1 MYRFINK
8 VICLV
13 LFLVVFM
20 LATGC
25 SSSEPNNNEVNK
37 PNVIEQNR
45 NTDLVKGDVKADYN
59 ISTDKESTRSS
70 QLQDKVY
77 GYNTGD
83 IFLKKYVNNNK
94 VNQIILVEQ
103 SDSVNSMGVLYLLI
117 KNKDNEWQE
126 NLRCK
131 AFLGKNGID
140 KKREGD
146 RRTPTGDYGFL
157 MAFGAK
163 ENPGSII
170 PYTKLTDTMYL
181 CGDKEYYNQ
190 FIDVSK
196 INHTCSG
203 NSEHLL
209 SYIQQY
215 NYALFIDYNKEQA
228 YGKGSAIFLHC
239 FGNYPFTMGCISIAE
254 ENMVK
259 ILKSVDTNAR
269 ICIYSTKG

>member
-1 MYRFINK
+1 MHKFISK
-8 VICLV
+8 TLFLV
-13 LFLVVFM
+13 LFLMVFV
-20 LATGC
+20 LTTGC
-25 SSSEPNNNEVNK
+25 SSKESNNNEGIKSNITEQSQ
-37 PNVIEQNR
+37 NVQTIKEHTKSDN
-45 NTDLVKGDVKADYN
+45 N
-59 ISTDKESTRSS
+59 ISTNKESASLS
-70 QLQDKVY
+70 QLQDRVY
-77 GYNTGD
+77 GYNKGD
-83 IFLKKYVNNNK
+83 SFLNKYKKDNK

-103 SDSVNSMGVLYLLI
+103 SDSVISMGVLYLLI
-117 KNKDNEWQE
+117 KNKENEWQE
-126 NLRCK
+126 SLRCK
-131 AFLGKNGID
+131 ALLGKNGID
-140 KKREGD
+140 KNREGD

-196 INHTCSG
+196 MNHTCSG

-209 SYIQQY
+209 SYIPQY
-215 NYALFIDYNKEQA
+215 NYALFLYYNKEHT

-239 FGNYPFTMGCISIAE
+239 FGDYPFTLGCISIAE

-259 ILKSVDTNAR
+259 ILKSIDSNAR
-269 ICIYSTKG
+269 ICIYSTKE

>member
-8 VICLV
+8 TMCLV

-25 SSSEPNNNEVNK
+25 SSKESNNNEAIK
-37 PNVIEQNR
+37 PNITEQTH
-45 NTDLVKGDVKADYN
+45 NTDLVKVRVKTEN
-59 ISTDKESTRSS
+59 MISTDKESTHSS

-83 IFLKKYVNNNK
+83 IFLKKYVKNDK

-103 SDSVNSMGVLYLLI
+103 SDSVISMGVLHLLI

-209 SYIQQY
+209 SYIPQY
-215 NYALFIDYNKEQA
+215 NYALFIDYNKEQV

-239 FGNYPFTMGCISIAE
+239 FGDYPFTLGCISIAE

-259 ILKSVDTNAR
+259 VLRTVDANAR
-269 ICIYSTKG
+269 ICIYSAKG